1 MPPTMG
7 YVYTPPPV
15 SGELVEG
22 PKAPSL
28 GYVYTPPPVSG
39 ELVEGPTAPPTLGY
53 VYKPEIAICP
63 PQENLGVVLPHGMLQ
78 LNSASDLWGMDVVGD
93 NGEPMGVVVYKAV
106 ASGFKLDFDTM
117 ELTANGKKIDRDMEL
132 WAQGIKEDTK
142 IEIGGTT
149 TYSTGLLTGVPKPTY
164 STGAIIPEEY
174 R

>member
-1 MPPTMG
+1 MGQAIMPKRERRQR
-7 YVYTPPPV
+7 
-15 SGELVEG
+15 SR
-22 PKAPSL
+22 KKK
-28 GYVYTPPPVSG
+28 
-39 ELVEGPTAPPTLGY
+39 APPTLGY

-93 NGEPMGVVVYKAV
+93 NGEPVGAVGIMGGGGAMGVAVYKAV

-164 STGAIIPEEY
+164 ST
-174 R
+174 